1 MDLFTNLKFKG
12 TSEDFDFLGRV
23 YEFFLAHYASKEG
36 KKGGDFYTPSSIVKT
51 LVNMIEPLK
60 GRVYDPCCGTA
71 GFFVQSEKLIK
82 EHQGQIGNIAI
93 YGQERN
99 NTTWKLAKMNLAI
112 RGMEADIRWNPEGT
126 LLKDAFPDMRFEY
139 ILANPPFNVQDWAGE
154 LLRDDSRW
162 KYGPP
167 PIKNAN
173 FAWVQHILHHLTPN
187 GVAGVLL
194 ANGSM
199 TSSINGEGEIRKA
212 LVENNHIECMV
223 ALPAQLFYG
232 TQIPACL
239 WILRKNRSK
248 QNKLNQTQTLFI
260 DAKNLG
266 EMISRKQKELTEK
279 DIKTISD
286 TYHNWL
292 RGEKSYQDIPGF
304 CKSVSKDEIEKN
316 DYMLTPGRYVG
327 IENQEEDEISFLE
340 KMQNLVQILHQ
351 QMEEA
356 EQLTKRIRKNL
367 EGLGYG
373 K

>member
-1 MDLFTNLKFKG
+1 
-12 TSEDFDFLGRV
+12 
-23 YEFFLAHYASKEG
+23 
-36 KKGGDFYTPSSIVKT
+36 
-51 LVNMIEPLK
+51 
-60 GRVYDPCCGTA
+60 
-71 GFFVQSEKLIK
+71 
-82 EHQGQIGNIAI
+82 
-93 YGQERN
+93 
-99 NTTWKLAKMNLAI
+99 
-112 RGMEADIRWNPEGT
+112 
-126 LLKDAFPDMRFEY
+126 
-139 ILANPPFNVQDWAGE
+139 
-154 LLRDDSRW
+154 
-162 KYGPP
+162 
-167 PIKNAN
+167 
-173 FAWVQHILHHLTPN
+173 
-187 GVAGVLL
+187 
-194 ANGSM
+194 M